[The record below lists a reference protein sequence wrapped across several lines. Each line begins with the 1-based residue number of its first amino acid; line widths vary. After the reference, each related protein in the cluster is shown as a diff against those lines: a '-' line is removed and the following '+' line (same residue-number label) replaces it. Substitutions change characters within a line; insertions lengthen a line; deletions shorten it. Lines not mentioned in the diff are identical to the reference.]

1 MRLPCL
7 TRCPVVPTDVAHE
20 QTKMTYY
27 DTQTPL
33 TDFRD
38 DDDSPISEANQLREL
53 TLLFMRRCE
62 AQRTMIHT
70 AYELSD
76 KLDALTDL
84 MTTTAA
90 LAALAVACN
99 ISSQRV
105 YEATRR
111 LVIRK

>member
-1 MRLPCL
+1 
-7 TRCPVVPTDVAHE
+7 
-20 QTKMTYY
+20 MTYY